1 MFDID
6 QPYTM
11 AWFLVSL
18 LKTARRL
25 STCATTIRVEFVHE
39 TMVKRGMVLV
49 TLYSSNFVVYG
60 QKHSN
65 VCTRFLRTSG
75 TF

>member
-11 AWFLVSL
+11 AWFLASL
-18 LKTARRL
+18 LKTVRRL
-25 STCATTIRVEFVHE
+25 PTCATTIRVEFVYE
-39 TMVKRGMVLV
+39 TMVKRGMVSA
-49 TLYSSNFVVYG
+49 TLYSNNFVVNG

-65 VCTRFLRTSG
+65 VCTRFLS
-75 TF
+75 

>member
-18 LKTARRL
+18 LKTVRRL
-25 STCATTIRVEFVHE
+25 STCATTIRVEFVYE
-39 TMVKRGMVLV
+39 TMVKRGMVLA
-49 TLYSSNFVVYG
+49 TLYSNNFVVYG

-65 VCTRFLRTSG
+65 VCTRFLS
-75 TF
+75 